1 MKRPEPRRSPLA
13 ALSPTT
19 PATTQPAPPGT
30 RTGNASRA
38 NPTRPEPSEWDK
50 LTIRIERDLAGQARA
65 AFWATSHLTGCRSLS
80 EWIADAISSKLQ
92 HEEAEF
98 NNGHPWEPIG
108 AGTIPTGRR
117 Y

>member
-1 MKRPEPRRSPLA
+1 MSARPEPRRSPLA
-13 ALSPTT
+13 GLSPAA

-30 RTGNASRA
+30 RTGNTGNASQ
-38 NPTRPEPSEWDK
+38 PEPSEWDK

-65 AFWATSHLTGCRSLS
+65 AFWATGHLTGCRSLS
-80 EWIADAISSKLQ
+80 EWIADAISSKLH

-98 NNGHPWEPIG
+98 NNGRPWEPIG